1 MMFMSTEINLED
13 LSFLQLADSLFPTG
27 LYATSSGLEALSY
40 TKKLKPNDIRGL
52 IDVYLR
58 QQVGPSDCT
67 ALGNTYESIKKSDL
81 HGLID
86 ADQTLYSMRIIE
98 AVRNASIRSG
108 IQLLKCVSSFVKQNL
123 ILEGYLKVVK
133 NGEASGI
140 YPVSFAVASWSLD
153 IPKLKAGLML
163 LYGFTVSV
171 IGAALR
177 LGVIQHFDAQVII
190 HDLKPCILESVQK
203 NIDRPLSG
211 MWQFSPG
218 IDILQIKHEQM
229 DSKMFIT

>member
-1 MMFMSTEINLED
+1 M
-13 LSFLQLADSLFPTG
+13 
-27 LYATSSGLEALSY
+27 
-40 TKKLKPNDIRGL
+40 
-52 IDVYLR
+52 
-58 QQVGPSDCT
+58 GPSDCT

-81 HGLID
+81 HGLINV
-86 ADQTLYSMRIIE
+86 DQTLSSMRIIE

-108 IQLLKCVSSFVKQNL
+108 IQLLKCVSSFVKQNV

-211 MWQFSPG
+211 MWQFAPG